1 MNMYSESLVKGYGQT
16 FSIDNILFE
25 HKTPHQHLV
34 IFENEWF
41 GRVMAL
47 DGIIQTTEKDEF
59 IYHEMLTHVPVLAHG
74 HVKSALII
82 GGGDGGTLR
91 ELTKHQSI
99 ETITLVEIDR
109 SVIDTCQ
116 KLLPKHSDGAFDYH
130 RLTLV
135 IDDGMNFVSNTEQS
149 FDLIISDCTDPTGPG
164 EVLFSTAFYQACKE
178 CLEASGVF
186 VAQNGVPF
194 FQPEELTTSSR
205 RLRALYADRC
215 FYGVAVPTYV
225 GGLMTLAWATEN
237 PALREVPMEELT
249 KRYQSSTIE
258 THYYSPEVHHSAFS
272 LPGYINSLIEC

>member
-1 MNMYSESLVKGYGQT
+1 MNMYSESLVAGYGQT
-16 FSIDNILFE
+16 FSIDKILFE
-25 HKTPHQHLV
+25 DKTPHQHLV

-74 HVKSALII
+74 NIRSALVI

-91 ELTKHQSI
+91 ELTKHRSI
-99 ETITLVEIDR
+99 EKITLVEIDQ
-109 SVIDTCQ
+109 SVIDTCR
-116 KLLPKHSDGAFDYH
+116 KLLPKHSNGAFDDH

-135 IDDGMNFVSNTEQS
+135 IDDGMNFIRNTVQN

-178 CLEASGVF
+178 RLEVSGVF

-194 FQPEELTTSSR
+194 FQPEELITSSR
-205 RLRALYADRC
+205 KLRALYADSC

-237 PALREVPMEELT
+237 PALRKDPTEELT
-249 KRYQSSTIE
+249 KRYQSSDIE
-258 THYYSPEVHHSAFS
+258 SRYYSPETHRSAFI
-272 LPGYINSLIEC
+272 LPGYINNLIES